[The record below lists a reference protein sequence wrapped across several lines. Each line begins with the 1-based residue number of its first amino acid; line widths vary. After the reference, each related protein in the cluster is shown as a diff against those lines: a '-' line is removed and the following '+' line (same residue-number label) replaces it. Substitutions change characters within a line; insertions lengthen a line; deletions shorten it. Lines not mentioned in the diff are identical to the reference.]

1 MKKQLEAL
9 FTPVTKN
16 EIGLLTTEVKE
27 TLVRDFNLNE
37 QKIFS
42 SADLWNIQRTKKRN
56 PGRRFL
62 V

>member
-1 MKKQLEAL
+1 MKKQLQAL
-9 FTPVTKN
+9 FTLVTKT
-16 EIGLLTTEVKE
+16 EISLLTTEVKE
-27 TLVRDFNLNE
+27 TLAPDFNLNE

-42 SADLWNIQRTKKRN
+42 SADLWNIQRNKKRN

>member
-1 MKKQLEAL
+1 MKKEQQAL
-9 FTPVTKN
+9 FAPVTKT
-16 EIGLLTTEVKE
+16 EMSLLTTEVKE
-27 TLVRDFNLNE
+27 TLANDFNLNE

-42 SADLWNIQRTKKRN
+42 SADLWNIQRAKKRN

>member
-1 MKKQLEAL
+1 MKKEPQAP
-9 FTPVTKN
+9 FAPVTKT
-16 EIGLLTTEVKE
+16 EMSLLTAEVKE
-27 TLVRDFNLNE
+27 TLAKDFNLNE

>member
-1 MKKQLEAL
+1 MKKEQQAL
-9 FTPVTKN
+9 FAPVTKT
-16 EIGLLTTEVKE
+16 EMSLLTTEVKE
-27 TLVRDFNLNE
+27 TLANDFNLNE

>member
-1 MKKQLEAL
+1 MKKQLQAL
-9 FTPVTKN
+9 FTPVTKT
-16 EIGLLTTEVKE
+16 EISLLTTEVKE
-27 TLVRDFNLNE
+27 TLANDFNLNE

>member
-1 MKKQLEAL
+1 MKKELLNL
-9 FTPVTKN
+9 FTPVTTT
-16 EIGLLTTEVKE
+16 EISLLTTEVKE
-27 TLVRDFNLNE
+27 TLAPDFNLNE

-42 SADLWNIQRTKKRN
+42 SADLWNIQRNKKRN